1 VGSLAGFRLFGV
13 IIAAVI
19 AGFVWQDANKRG
31 MSGPL
36 WGIGTF
42 FLCIIFLPLY
52 LIMRKPL
59 LIAGQVPPGTQVYMP
74 PPGQYPPPPPGQ
86 YPPPS
91 QGQYPAPPPPSTF
104 PAPPAGSASGP
115 SAGPVHFCT
124 QCGQK
129 YEGTVKFCPNCGA
142 AV

>member
-1 VGSLAGFRLFGV
+1 MGGIRIIGIV
-13 IIAAVI
+13 IAAAI
-19 AGFVWQDANKRG
+19 AAFVWQDANKRG

-42 FLCIIFLPLY
+42 LLCIVFLPLY

-59 LIAGQVPPGTQVYMP
+59 ITAGVMPLPPGTPVYMP
-74 PPGQYPPPPPGQ
+74 PGQYQPQPPGQYPPPPPQ
-86 YPPPS
+86 IS
-91 QGQYPAPPPPSTF
+91 
-104 PAPPAGSASGP
+104 APPAGNAPPP

>member
-1 VGSLAGFRLFGV
+1 MGAFRLVGV
-13 IIAAVI
+13 VIAVVI

-42 FLCIIFLPLY
+42 LLCIVFLPLY
-52 LIMRKPL
+52 LIMRKP
-59 LIAGQVPPGTQVYMP
+59 IITAGVMAIPPGTPVYMP
-74 PPGQYPPPPPGQ
+74 PAGQYPGAQPPQQ
-86 YPPPS
+86 YP
-91 QGQYPAPPPPSTF
+91 PAPPPPQYPDLPGTIS
-104 PAPPAGSASGP
+104 PPPAT
-115 SAGPVHFCT
+115 GPVHFCT

-142 AV
+142 AL